1 MVDLKDSR
9 AEIDRIDRE
18 IVALFE
24 RRMQVA
30 KDVAEYK
37 KSVGKPI
44 FDKAR
49 EDEKL
54 RAVEDMCRDEFNG
67 QAAREVFKQIMSV
80 SRRLQYRLNQKP
92 LDGGFKVL
100 DFLPKSA
107 DTRVVYFGAP
117 GSYSEQAMEECF
129 GEEVTSF
136 PAATFKEVM
145 AAVRDNLADFGVLPI
160 ENTTTGGITDSYD
173 LMVDFDNYI
182 VGEHVLKINQ
192 ALLGLSGAGV
202 YDIRTVYSHA
212 QGILQSREFL
222 MAHPLMQAVEG
233 GSTADAARRV
243 AEEGDMKKAAIA
255 SVRAAKKYGL
265 SVLADHINSEEGN
278 STRFI
283 IITGR
288 KEHLCT
294 ADRVAVCFSLP
305 HETGSLYSMLSNIIC
320 NGLNMTKIE
329 SRPLPGR
336 NFEYRFFV
344 DFEGTLTQA
353 AVQDT
358 LLSIRQE
365 ALEMKL
371 LGNYKTV

>member
-107 DTRVVYFGAP
+107 VFR
-117 GSYSEQAMEECF
+117 
-129 GEEVTSF
+129 
-136 PAATFKEVM
+136 
-145 AAVRDNLADFGVLPI
+145 RR
-160 ENTTTGGITDSYD
+160 
-173 LMVDFDNYI
+173 
-182 VGEHVLKINQ
+182 
-192 ALLGLSGAGV
+192 LL
-202 YDIRTVYSHA
+202 
-212 QGILQSREFL
+212 
-222 MAHPLMQAVEG
+222 
-233 GSTADAARRV
+233 
-243 AEEGDMKKAAIA
+243 
-255 SVRAAKKYGL
+255 
-265 SVLADHINSEEGN
+265 
-278 STRFI
+278 
-283 IITGR
+283 R
-288 KEHLCT
+288 K
-294 ADRVAVCFSLP
+294 
-305 HETGSLYSMLSNIIC
+305 
-320 NGLNMTKIE
+320 
-329 SRPLPGR
+329 
-336 NFEYRFFV
+336 
-344 DFEGTLTQA
+344 
-353 AVQDT
+353 
-358 LLSIRQE
+358 
-365 ALEMKL
+365 
-371 LGNYKTV
+371 